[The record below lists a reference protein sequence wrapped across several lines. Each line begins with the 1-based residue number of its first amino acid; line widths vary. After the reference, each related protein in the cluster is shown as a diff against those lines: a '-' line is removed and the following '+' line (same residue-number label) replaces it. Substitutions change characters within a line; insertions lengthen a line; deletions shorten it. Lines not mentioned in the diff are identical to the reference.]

1 MATFGDVR
9 RRTIL
14 LFALGIA
21 LPSSLLGYLAF
32 RGIRNDQALLER
44 ERREDLRRIASVT
57 VDAHDSGLVAVG
69 RALDSALAK
78 AQSAGAA
85 ALPSLSELI
94 IRHPLIEAVFRIS
107 ADGAIDE
114 FVVPDLLFHASD
126 ERAARGDQPLAGP
139 ELTRLEAARRLELR
153 DGEPRAAVA
162 AYQRI
167 VSSPS
172 DPRIR
177 AEALGGIAR
186 IQRENGDLNAA
197 SDTYRRL
204 GSEFGQV
211 RTGGGIPFGI
221 AA

>member
-78 AQSAGAA
+78 AQSAGVAP
-85 ALPSLSELI
+85 LPSLSELI
-94 IRHPLIEAVFRIS
+94 IRHPLIEAVFRLS

-114 FVVPDLLFHASD
+114 FVVPDLLELPMNAL
-126 ERAARGDQPLAGP
+126 R
-139 ELTRLEAARRLELR
+139 ELTN
-153 DGEPRAAVA
+153 P
-162 AYQRI
+162 
-167 VSSPS
+167 
-172 DPRIR
+172 
-177 AEALGGIAR
+177 
-186 IQRENGDLNAA
+186 
-197 SDTYRRL
+197 
-204 GSEFGQV
+204 
-211 RTGGGIPFGI
+211 
-221 AA
+221 